1 MDYLKQAITIYLQ
14 GKGEE
19 QGNGSRSEF
28 FALCF
33 RVVSLE
39 LSASVGDLQGT
50 ASCSEECN
58 GQVQLWFHRGF
69 LPVLCSFQEVL
80 GGSTHHCKDI

>member
-28 FALCF
+28 LLC
-33 RVVSLE
+33 VSEWCLE
-39 LSASVGDLQGT
+39 LSASMGDLQGT

-58 GQVQLWFHRGF
+58 GQVQLWFH
-69 LPVLCSFQEVL
+69 
-80 GGSTHHCKDI
+80 